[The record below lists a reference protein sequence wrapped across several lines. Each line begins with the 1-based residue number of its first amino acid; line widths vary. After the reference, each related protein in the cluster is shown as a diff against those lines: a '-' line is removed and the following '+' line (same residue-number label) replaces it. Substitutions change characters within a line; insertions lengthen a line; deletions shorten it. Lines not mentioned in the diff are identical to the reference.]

1 LRDRSADM
9 PSTPVRMLADGF
21 DDVSEPRLQQQLLVD
36 LAVPQTE
43 EQDARCNAN
52 WFIGVPYWQSLIP
65 KGPETRDLST

>member
-1 LRDRSADM
+1 M